1 MMPQQSQDTEWSPNE
16 TEPYGYEYGQT
27 PAPTSQSQSQQIDKL
42 VGALAKAQGAI
53 VAPERNRTVTV
64 IPKSGGRSYS
74 FRYAT
79 ISAIID
85 AIRKPLS
92 DNELAYTQILSHDAN
107 GGFYKLTTLLMH
119 SSGQYIGSEVPII
132 AEGGTNQQFGSA
144 LTYMKRYQLSA
155 LVGIAA
161 DEDDDGNAAD
171 SNDIQAI
178 QERKPAIADSPIQD
192 PKIIKDIVGDI
203 ALDAK
208 IKVEFNPE
216 EADEA
221 KAHNW
226 LKFGRD
232 FMAAARAAK
241 GLDAIVMLENANEM
255 ALRGMEKLA
264 PKVYANMMLALLQVK
279 TELNKKGVENG

>member
-1 MMPQQSQDTEWSPNE
+1 M
-16 TEPYGYEYGQT
+16 
-27 PAPTSQSQSQQIDKL
+27 TSQSQSQKIDKL

-64 IPKSGGRSYS
+64 VPKSGGKSYS
-74 FRYAT
+74 FKYAT
-79 ISAIID
+79 LSAIID

-92 DNELAYTQILSHDAN
+92 DNELGYTQILSHDAT

-161 DEDDDGNAAD
+161 DEDDDGNEADGNEVIGAAD
-171 SNDIQAI
+171 AANRKVVNPDPISTGKPKA
-178 QERKPAIADSPIQD
+178 QEVVSSD
-192 PKIIKDIVGDI
+192 G
-203 ALDAK
+203 K

-216 EADEA
+216 EENEA

-226 LKFGRD
+226 MKFGRD
-232 FMAAARAAK
+232 FMVVARAAQ
-241 GLDAIVMLENANEM
+241 GLDAIVLLENANDT
-255 ALRGMEKLA
+255 ALRSMEKLA

-279 TELNKKGVENG
+279 QGFAQKDGDR